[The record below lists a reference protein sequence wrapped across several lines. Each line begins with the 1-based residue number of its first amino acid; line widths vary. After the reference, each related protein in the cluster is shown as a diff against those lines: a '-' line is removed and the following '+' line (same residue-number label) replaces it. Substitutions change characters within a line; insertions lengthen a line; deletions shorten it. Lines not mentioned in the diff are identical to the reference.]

1 MKKVLG
7 FLANVIATIPVSIA
21 QLIAFAIGI
30 LSYVGSVF
38 LAIGVETHKALKTPT
53 GLKLIEVDKTVK
65 KVTDYIDKVNKA
77 AAASQ
82 ANGASAN
89 GANKQQSG
97 QESLR
102 LFNIVKND
110 GGNGNGSGDSNS

>member
-1 MKKVLG
+1 MKKLLG
-7 FLANVIATIPVSIA
+7 FLANVVATIPVSIA
-21 QLIAFAIGI
+21 QLIALVIGV

-38 LAIGVETHKALKTPT
+38 LAIGVETHKALRTPT

-77 AAASQ
+77 AAAS
-82 ANGASAN
+82 GAAQ
-89 GANKQQSG
+89 GQPKQQG
-97 QESLR
+97 NTESLR

-110 GGNGNGSGDSNS
+110 GNNGGNGNESN